1 MSLEKILLDL
11 GIEKAKDTE
20 EIQSRVAEG
29 ISVFLEKCEPVLSTF
44 QIRKAIVALAHKGK
58 APVLGKK
65 CWPAWSFGERF
76 ANAGANKFIMQYATD
91 YKWMKINDAVRM
103 IFADDHPKSKIQV
116 SGFFEKPQPP
126 REYIKNYVQGL
137 VYFKKEE
144 DFVKY
149 IMDRLLK
156 PAPGGD
162 APMVIYALKIDESWR
177 V

>member
-11 GIEKAKDTE
+11 GIEKAKDKE
-20 EIQSRVAEG
+20 EIQSMVAEG
-29 ISVFLEKCEPVLSTF
+29 ISVFLEQCEPVLSTF
-44 QIRKAIVALAHKGK
+44 QIRKAIVALADKGK
-58 APVLGKK
+58 VPALKK
-65 CWPAWSFGERF
+65 YWPAWSFGERF
-76 ANAGANKFIMQYATD
+76 ANASSNQFIMSYSTD
-91 YKWMKINDAVRM
+91 YKWMIFADAVRM
-103 IFADDHPKSKIQV
+103 IFADDHPKSKIRV

-156 PAPGGD
+156 PAPGGE
-162 APMVIYALKIDESWR
+162 APIVIYSIKIDESWR